1 LVFSSVFFLF
11 VFLPVA
17 VAGYYLAPQRFK
29 NGFLLLV
36 SVAFYAWGEHKFVLI
51 MLGSL
56 AVNWAFG
63 LLLETRG
70 GKLSGRLL
78 LAAMVLFNLAIL
90 FIYKYLGFAEHNIER
105 FFGIKLGLPDFALPV
120 GISFYTFQ
128 AMSYA
133 IDVYRK
139 DAPAQKNPLNAAL
152 YIMMFPQLIAGPI
165 VRYGDVAAQLHAKDI
180 SVDNFAYGLRRFI
193 LGLAKKVLLAN
204 TFAIYADSTF
214 GAAYAIGT
222 FEAWIGIA
230 AYTLQIYFDF
240 SGYSD
245 MAIGLGAMLG
255 FKFKENFNYPYMAPC
270 VTDFWRRWHMSLGA
284 WFRDYV
290 YFPLGGS
297 RVKTKARLLF
307 NLFAVWSLTGIW
319 HGARWQFV
327 AWGLMYFAL
336 LAFEKL
342 LGIPQ
347 RLKETKSRLFPVIYR
362 VCALLA
368 IMCGRVVFRAN
379 GLRAGARYLRS
390 MFIPRANVGSISIGF
405 LCFIVIGAF
414 AATPA
419 AKNLFVKREAKFSTA
434 GLAAQYAGLLLLF
447 AASAALVISGGYNP
461 FIYFNF

>member
-11 VFLPVA
+11 VFLPIA
-17 VAGYYLAPQRFK
+17 VAGYYLVPERLK
-29 NGFLLLV
+29 NAFLLLA
-36 SVAFYAWGEHKFVLI
+36 SIAFYAWGEHKFVFI

-70 GKLSGRLL
+70 DKLSGKLL
-78 LAAMVLFNLAIL
+78 LAAMVFFNLAIL
-90 FIYKYLGFAEHNIER
+90 FVYKYLGFAEHNIER
-105 FFGIKLGLPDFALPV
+105 FFGVKLGLPEFALPV

-139 DAPAQKNPLNAAL
+139 DAPAQKNPLNTAL

-165 VRYGDVAAQLHAKDI
+165 VRYGDVAAQLHAKTLSI
-180 SVDNFAYGLRRFI
+180 DNFSYGLRRFI
-193 LGLAKKVLLAN
+193 LGLAKKALLAN
-204 TFAIYADSTF
+204 TFAIYADSAF
-214 GAAYAIGT
+214 GTAYAIGT
-222 FEAWIGIA
+222 FEAWVGIA

-255 FKFKENFNYPYMAPC
+255 FRFKENFNYPYMASS
-270 VTDFWRRWHMSLGA
+270 VTDFCRRWHISLGA

-319 HGARWQFV
+319 HGARWQFIV
-327 AWGLMYFAL
+327 WGMIYFVL

-347 RLKETKSRLFPVIYR
+347 RLKETKSHLFPTIYR

-379 GLRAGARYLRS
+379 GLRAGLKYLQS
-390 MFIPRANVGSISIGF
+390 MFVPRADTGTISVGF
-405 LCFIVIGAF
+405 LCFAAIGAF
-414 AATPA
+414 AATPVM
-419 AKNLFVKREAKFSTA
+419 KNYFTKREAKTGTA

-447 AASAALVISGGYNP
+447 AACVVLVISGGYNP